1 MNRRQ
6 LGTSGEAVAAKFLAA
21 LGYEIIGRNVRFR
34 AGELD
39 LVARDGDTL
48 VFVEVKTRLSK
59 RVGTGEEAITVT
71 KQRQLARLA
80 QVYLAGLGGPA
91 TACRFDVVV
100 VTIGTDGWQ
109 CNHLENAFVPP
120 SW

>member
-6 LGTSGEAVAAKFLAA
+6 LGTNGETVAAKFLSA

-34 AGELD
+34 TGELD
-39 LVARDGDTL
+39 LVARDGETL
-48 VFVEVKTRLSK
+48 VFVEVKTRLSN

-80 QVYLAGLGGPA
+80 QVYLAGLSGAP
-91 TACRFDVVV
+91 TLCRFDVVI
-100 VTIGTDGWQ
+100 VTIGSDGWQ
-109 CNHLENAFVPP
+109 CNHLKHAFVPP